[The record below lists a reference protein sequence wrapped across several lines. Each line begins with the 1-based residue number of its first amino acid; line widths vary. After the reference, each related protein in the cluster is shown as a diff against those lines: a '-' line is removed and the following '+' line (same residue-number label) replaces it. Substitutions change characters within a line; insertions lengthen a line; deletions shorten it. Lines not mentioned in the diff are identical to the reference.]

1 VDLEQK
7 EILNEIYN
15 CFETIQIRMANLE
28 NHLGIV
34 KDLDGDVD
42 DIELSVN
49 NYCAFAEYDLKIQTT
64 TISVHR
70 RVLISFLEFSN
81 GEITHETIKAWLS
94 TDESEIWKNQQ
105 LKALRRYCRDF
116 LKLGKWIER
125 FKITDTTK
133 VNLFSL
139 PTKLQLMQFCEKL
152 PDFTRLIFL
161 MLKDTGLRESEILQI
176 KIQDIDFENNCIDAS
191 QFHKGSTKHSYLSF
205 FTPHTGT
212 ILKAYISDNLT
223 YFKDSE
229 AIMFPIA
236 VRTVQDHFS
245 KVANDLEIML
255 TPKTLR
261 QNFSSKLTDAGIKD
275 RYIDALQGR
284 IKKSVLAK
292 HYTEYSLEKLKEQ
305 YSLVSPLL
313 EF

>member
-1 VDLEQK
+1 MDLEQK

-15 CFETIQIRMANLE
+15 CFETVQIRLSNLE

-42 DIELSVN
+42 DIDASVN
-49 NYCAFAEYDLKIQTT
+49 NYCSFAEYDLKLQLN
-64 TISVHR
+64 TIAGHKR
-70 RVLISFLEFSN
+70 ILLAFLQFSN

-94 TDESEIWKNQQ
+94 TDDKEIWKNSQ

-116 LKLGKWIER
+116 LKLGKWIEH

-139 PTKLQLMQFCEKL
+139 PSKLQLMQFCEQL

-161 MLKDTGLRESEILQI
+161 MLKDTGLRENEVLSLTLNHF
-176 KIQDIDFENNCIDAS
+176 DFENNCIDAS
-191 QFHKGSTKHSYLSF
+191 EFHKGSTKHSYLSF

-212 ILKAYISDNLT
+212 ILRAYINDNLE
-223 YFKDSE
+223 YFKDST
-229 AIMFPIA
+229 ALFFPISA
-236 VRTVQDHFS
+236 RTVQDHFN
-245 KVANDLEIML
+245 KVANELEIIL